1 MKVQRFLS
9 NISKINA
16 NKVTSMMALLVS
28 FGTFSLLF
36 YEIKLIREQQYV
48 SVLPYLSISQSN
60 PSIGNFRIY
69 VVNDGIGPAFIEE
82 VRFLRNGE
90 VYRGDGFHAYKDYYR
105 EKASDDEI
113 YSSGFKSGN
122 MLPPGSSS
130 NIIGTSSDEETV
142 DRIKDFFLD
151 RDMTIEIIYSSVYGE
166 KWKLNNRNGVT
177 KIED

>member
-1 MKVQRFLS
+1 MRAPKFLS

-16 NKVTSMMALLVS
+16 NKVTSMMALLIS
-28 FGTFSLLF
+28 LGTFSLLF
-36 YEIKLIREQQYV
+36 YEINLTREQQYV

-60 PSIGNFRIY
+60 PSVGNYRIY

-82 VRFLRNGE
+82 VRFQRNGK
-90 VYRGDGFHAYKDYYR
+90 VYLGDGYYAYKDFYR
-105 EKASDDEI
+105 DKALEDVI

-130 NIIGTSSDEETV
+130 NIIGTSSNEQTV
-142 DRIKDFFLD
+142 ERIKEFFLD
-151 RDMTIEIIYSSVYGE
+151 GDMTIEIIYASVYGE
-166 KWKLNNRNGVT
+166 KWKLDNRNGVT